1 MVAKRLTQ
9 RVSRHPVAKS
19 KVSRNTFSMVSTDA
33 RWIGLLGLAP
43 VVGLTAEHAI
53 AESNTRGILKVQGN
67 RFDYGRVD
75 GDVAVTTTSSCVL
88 GLLLQNGE
96 SVSERAVI
104 VDDVGKAK

>member
-1 MVAKRLTQ
+1 MVGEGLTQ
-9 RVSRHPVAKS
+9 RVGRHPVAKS
-19 KVSRNTFSMVSTDA
+19 KVSRNTFQHGVNRRTVDWLVKVSS
-33 RWIGLLGLAP
+33 
-43 VVGLTAEHAI
+43 VVGLTSEHVVT
-53 AESNTRGILKVQGN
+53 ESNTRGILEVQGN